1 MLGLAKR
8 LGARIYQAS
17 TSEVYGDPEVHPQT
31 EDYWGHVNPNGIRSC
46 YDEGKRCAEALFFA
60 YRRQGNLPIKVGR
73 IFNTYGPKMHPND
86 GRVVSNF
93 IIQALKNE
101 PITIYGD
108 GSQTRSF
115 CYVDDLV
122 ECMLRFMASPD
133 DFTGPMNMG
142 NPGEFTIRELAEK
155 VVALTGS
162 GSVISYEPLPGDD
175 PRQRR
180 PDISLA
186 RKMLGWEPVVPLEE
200 GLKKT
205 VAYFEGQLRQGLA

>member
-1 MLGLAKR
+1 
-8 LGARIYQAS
+8 
-17 TSEVYGDPEVHPQT
+17 
-31 EDYWGHVNPNGIRSC
+31 
-46 YDEGKRCAEALFFA
+46 
-60 YRRQGNLPIKVGR
+60 
-73 IFNTYGPKMHPND
+73 MHPND

-122 ECMLRFMASPD
+122 ECMLRFMASSD

-175 PRQRR
+175 PKQRR